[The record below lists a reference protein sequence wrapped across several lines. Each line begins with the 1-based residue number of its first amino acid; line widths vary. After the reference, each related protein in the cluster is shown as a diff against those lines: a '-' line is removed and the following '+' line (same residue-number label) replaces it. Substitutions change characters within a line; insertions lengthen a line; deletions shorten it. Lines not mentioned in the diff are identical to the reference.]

1 MHSPFITSAPVS
13 AGRGYTPAT
22 ARRTAGVAISRSFVC
37 TAATLGVA
45 LATAGLILSGRSG
58 LLTFVFPAMALG
70 LGAVLL
76 WLEPARL
83 LAWVLTLW
91 MFAPLLRR
99 VVDAQNGW
107 NAQNPVL
114 LAPMLVSGLC
124 LFDILRFAP
133 RLGRAAV
140 LPLVLALIAL
150 ASGVLVGL
158 TVSPPALVLYA
169 GLSWAAPILLGLHVA
184 IHPEHHDQ
192 YHRAIVRTLGIGVVA
207 VGLYGLA
214 QFVAPSVWDRLWMI
228 NSQMNSIGTPVPF
241 QVRVFSTLNAPGPL
255 AQFLTAAVLIL
266 LALQASW
273 KWPGVLLGMVVLLL
287 SLARSAWL
295 GFVVGFCLL
304 LVLARPRI
312 RRSAFAVLATGAVVL
327 ATLSVVPLR
336 GAPDA
341 MRRTISTRVST
352 MGDLS
357 MDDSFRARQY
367 LIPAVI
373 ADIEG
378 RPMGSG
384 LGATLVGG
392 ARGTAS
398 SRLAD
403 QGLYLDNGVL
413 EILLVLGWFAG
424 VLFLGSAVAAVAFAY
439 PSVRASGAGYGY
451 LAAAFALLVQVIGG
465 TIFAGVGGAMFWLAV
480 AMARTTDRSSAGRTM
495 APPVSARHA
504 TSPWGLA

>member
-1 MHSPFITSAPVS
+1 MHSSTIA
-13 AGRGYTPAT
+13 AGLVPPAREYTPDVG
-22 ARRTAGVAISRSFVC
+22 RRVAGFAVSRSLVC
-37 TAATLGVA
+37 TTATLGVA
-45 LATAGLILSGRSG
+45 ATTVGLVVTGQSG
-58 LLTFVFPAMALG
+58 LLTFAFPAMALI
-70 LGAVLL
+70 LGALLL
-76 WLEPARL
+76 WLDPARM

-99 VVDAQNGW
+99 LVDAENGW

-114 LAPMLVSGLC
+114 LAPMLVSALC
-124 LFDILRFAP
+124 VFDIVRFAP

-140 LPLVLALIAL
+140 LPLVLAMVAL
-150 ASGVLVGL
+150 VSGVLVGL

-169 GLSWAAPILLGLHVA
+169 GLSWSAPILVGLHIA
-184 IHPEHHDQ
+184 IHPERHDQ
-192 YHRAIVRTLGIGVVA
+192 YHRAIVHTLGIGVVA
-207 VGLYGLA
+207 VGVYGLA
-214 QFVAPSVWDRLWMI
+214 QFVAPSVWDRLWMV

-273 KWPGVLLGMVVLLL
+273 KWPAVVLGTMVLLL

-295 GFVVGFCLL
+295 GFVVGFCML
-304 LVLARPRI
+304 LVLAPHRI
-312 RRSAFAVLATGAVVL
+312 RRAAFTVLATGALVL
-327 ATLSVVPLR
+327 TALSVVPLR
-336 GAPDA
+336 GAPEA
-341 MRRTISTRVST
+341 MRRTISLRVTS

-424 VLFLGSAVAAVAFAY
+424 VLFLGSATAAVALAF
-439 PSVRASGAGYGY
+439 PVVRASGAGYGY
-451 LAAAFALLVQVIGG
+451 LAAAMALLAQVIGG
-465 TIFAGVGGAMFWLAV
+465 TIFAGVGGAMFWMAI
-480 AMARTTDRSSAGRTM
+480 AMARTTDRAVAGRTV
-495 APPVSARHA
+495 AAR
-504 TSPWGLA
+504 TLAVRTRWRPE